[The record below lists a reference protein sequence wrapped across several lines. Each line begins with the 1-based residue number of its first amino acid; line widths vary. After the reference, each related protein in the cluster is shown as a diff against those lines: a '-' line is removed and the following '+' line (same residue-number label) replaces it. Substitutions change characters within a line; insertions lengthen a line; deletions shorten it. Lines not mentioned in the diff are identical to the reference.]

1 MCKKNSLFH
10 ITSVSLTF
18 EWISI
23 FIMFNYKFI
32 RKIVFKTLKN
42 QTRINNFLWFIFYLL
57 NLSQKNDFHLFRH
70 LALKKAD
77 DDYRY
82 FVQYEGSAFRLDKLA
97 GHCCLQLVTK
107 RYKCSLL
114 DTIKNGNLTKEKKK
128 QNYAISAARGLRFLH
143 KHHVVHK
150 DVQLSN
156 FLVCCFL
163 GFFCFFFVFWFLN
176 HLWV

>member
-1 MCKKNSLFH
+1 M
-10 ITSVSLTF
+10 
-18 EWISI
+18 
-23 FIMFNYKFI
+23 
-32 RKIVFKTLKN
+32 
-42 QTRINNFLWFIFYLL
+42 L
-57 NLSQKNDFHLFRH
+57 NLSKQFYFHFFFRH

-82 FVQYEGSAFRLDKLA
+82 FVQYEGSACRLDELA
-97 GHCCLQLVTK
+97 GRCCLQLVTK

-163 GFFCFFFVFWFLN
+163 GFFLCFFCFLVSESFVSLSTYAR
-176 HLWV
+176 

>member
-1 MCKKNSLFH
+1 M
-10 ITSVSLTF
+10 
-18 EWISI
+18 
-23 FIMFNYKFI
+23 
-32 RKIVFKTLKN
+32 
-42 QTRINNFLWFIFYLL
+42 L
-57 NLSQKNDFHLFRH
+57 NLSKQFYFHLFFFRH

-82 FVQYEGSAFRLDKLA
+82 FVQYEGSACRPDELA
-97 GHCCLQLVTK
+97 GHCCLQLATK

-156 FLVCCFL
+156 FLVCWFFLFCFFL
-163 GFFCFFFVFWFLN
+163 FCFCFCFFFFWFLN
-176 HLWV
+176 HL